1 VLDVVSQAE
10 ALDSETGEPVL
21 AAEKLSVS
29 IGGRLILRAVDLRI
43 EPRRVLCI
51 LGPSG
56 AGKTTLLRCLNRLSD
71 LVPELSVSGD
81 VRLHGESI
89 YCRDGRRVDVD
100 ALRSRIGMIFQQPV
114 VFPGSIADNVLFGA
128 RRTRRLPRRA
138 WPERVER
145 ALREAALWSEVQH
158 RLREPAARLSVGQQ
172 QRLCLA
178 RVLACEPEILLLD
191 EPTSALDESSAR
203 EIEELILRLR
213 ERHAVVLVTHNLQ
226 QARRVADSVACLGVR
241 DHAGELIDSGR
252 CCDVFDP
259 LRTPELVRQLSRE
272 PR

>member
-1 VLDVVSQAE
+1 MLDVVEPGE
-10 ALDSETGEPVL
+10 ALEGGTGEPVL

-29 IGGRLILRAVDLRI
+29 IRGRLLLRAVDLRI
-43 EPRRVLCI
+43 EPRRVLGI

-71 LVPELSVSGD
+71 LVPELTLSGE

-89 YCRDGRRVDVD
+89 YGRNVDVD

-114 VFPGSIADNVLFGA
+114 VFPGSIAGNVLFGV
-128 RRTRRLPRRA
+128 RRTRSLPRRA
-138 WPERVER
+138 WAETIER
-145 ALREAALWSEVQH
+145 ALREAALWKEVEH

-191 EPTSALDESSAR
+191 EPTSALDEGSTR

-213 ERHAVVLVTHNLQ
+213 ERHAIVLVTHNLQ

-241 DHAGELIDSGR
+241 DHAGELIESGR
-252 CCDVFDP
+252 CCDVFD
-259 LRTPELVRQLSRE
+259 RAQTPELVQFLSRE

>member
-1 VLDVVSQAE
+1 VLDVVAQGE
-10 ALDSETGEPVL
+10 ALDRETGEPVL
-21 AAEKLSVS
+21 EAEKLSVS
-29 IGGRLILRAVDLRI
+29 IGGRLLLRSVDLRI
-43 EPRRVLCI
+43 EPRRVLGI

-71 LVPELSVSGD
+71 LVPELVVSGD

-89 YCRDGRRVDVD
+89 YGRGVDVD
-100 ALRSRIGMIFQQPV
+100 ALRSRVGMIFQQPV
-114 VFPGSIADNVLFGA
+114 VFPGSIAGNVLFGV

-138 WPERVER
+138 WPERIER
-145 ALREAALWSEVQH
+145 ALREAALWNEVNH

-191 EPTSALDESSAR
+191 EPTSALDEGATR

-213 ERHAVVLVTHNLQ
+213 ERHAIVLVTHNLQ

-241 DHAGELIDSGR
+241 DHAGELIESGR
-252 CCDVFDP
+252 CCDVFDQP
-259 LRTPELVRQLSRE
+259 QAPELVRHFSRE

>member
-1 VLDVVSQAE
+1 MLDVISRE
-10 ALDSETGEPVL
+10 ELLDCERGNGKPVL
-21 AAEKLSVS
+21 ATEKLSVTV
-29 IGGRLILRAVDLRI
+29 GRRLLLRAVDLRI
-43 EPRRVLCI
+43 EPRRVLGI

-71 LVPELSVSGD
+71 LVPELTVSGD

-89 YCRDGRRVDVD
+89 YGRAVDVD

-114 VFPGSIADNVLFGA
+114 VFPGSIADNVLFGV
-128 RRTRRLPRRA
+128 RRTRRLPRRD
-138 WPERVER
+138 WPGRVER
-145 ALREAALWSEVQH
+145 ALREAALWGEVHH
-158 RLREPAARLSVGQQ
+158 RLREPAGRLSVGQQ

-191 EPTSALDESSAR
+191 EPTSALDERSTR

-213 ERHAVVLVTHNLQ
+213 ERHAIVLVTHNLQ

-241 DHAGELIDSGR
+241 DHAGELVESGR
-252 CCDVFDP
+252 CCDVFP
-259 LRTPELVRQLSRE
+259 GSRDE
-272 PR
+272 RP

>member
-1 VLDVVSQAE
+1 MLDVVTRAE
-10 ALDSETGEPVL
+10 ALDCAGAEPVL

-29 IGGRLILRAVDLRI
+29 IRGRLLLREVDLRI

-71 LVPELSVSGD
+71 LVPELTVSGD

-89 YCRDGRRVDVD
+89 YGRKVDVD
-100 ALRSRIGMIFQQPV
+100 ALRTRIGMIFQQPV
-114 VFPGSIADNVLFGA
+114 VFPGSIAANVLFGV
-128 RRTRRLPRRA
+128 RRTRRLPRCA
-138 WPERVER
+138 WAERVES
-145 ALREAALWSEVQH
+145 ALREAALWNEVEH
-158 RLREPAARLSVGQQ
+158 RLRETAARLSVGQQ

-191 EPTSALDESSAR
+191 EPTSALDERSTR

-213 ERHAVVLVTHNLQ
+213 ERHAIVLVTHNLQ

-241 DHAGELIDSGR
+241 DHAGELIESGR
-252 CCDVFDP
+252 CCDVFDQP
-259 LRTPELVRQLSRE
+259 RTPELVHFLSRE

>member
-1 VLDVVSQAE
+1 
-10 ALDSETGEPVL
+10 
-21 AAEKLSVS
+21 
-29 IGGRLILRAVDLRI
+29 
-43 EPRRVLCI
+43 
-51 LGPSG
+51 
-56 AGKTTLLRCLNRLSD
+56 
-71 LVPELSVSGD
+71 
-81 VRLHGESI
+81 
-89 YCRDGRRVDVD
+89 VD

-114 VFPGSIADNVLFGA
+114 VFPGSIAANVLFGV

-138 WPERVER
+138 WAERIES
-145 ALREAALWSEVQH
+145 ALREAALWNEVKD

-191 EPTSALDESSAR
+191 EPTSALDERSTR

-213 ERHAVVLVTHNLQ
+213 ERHAIVLVTHNLQ

-241 DHAGELIDSGR
+241 DHAGELVESGR
-252 CCDVFDP
+252 CCDVFDQP
-259 LRTPELVRQLSRE
+259 RTPELVHFLARE

>member
-1 VLDVVSQAE
+1 VLDVVSQTE
-10 ALDSETGEPVL
+10 ALDCAAGEPVL

-43 EPRRVLCI
+43 EPRRVLGI

-89 YCRDGRRVDVD
+89 YARSVDVD

-114 VFPGSIADNVLFGA
+114 VFPGSIADNVLFGV

-191 EPTSALDESSAR
+191 EPTSALDESSTR

-272 PR
+272 LR